1 MFLDNSIFPK
11 THGNNCKL
19 KFLGWPKDSNNQ
31 STVPAISKIK
41 SVSIQGKI
49 FTIIPD
55 WNSTYRCDLLLG
67 NYDKFEF

>member
-31 STVPAISKIK
+31 STVPFLFLRSNQ
-41 SVSIQGKI
+41 SQFRGKYLQS
-49 FTIIPD
+49 F
-55 WNSTYRCDLLLG
+55 L
-67 NYDKFEF
+67 FEIAHTGVTFF